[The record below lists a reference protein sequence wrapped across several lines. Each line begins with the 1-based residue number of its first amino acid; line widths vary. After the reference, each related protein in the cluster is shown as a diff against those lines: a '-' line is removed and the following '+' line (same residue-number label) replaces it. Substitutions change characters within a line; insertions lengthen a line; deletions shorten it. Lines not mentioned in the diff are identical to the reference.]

1 MSHMVDCP
9 ADGCDYSGP
18 KSSVLGHYSGKRDDA
33 HTGGY
38 LEAKEMIDGGAMV
51 TESGEDTSQ
60 TDSEGSTLNIPGSDK
75 DTSQADTGDNS
86 DPECPSCGSGPESD
100 PVYDSGYYIQEA
112 GDRLPAETLAA
123 IGQHEYVCTDCWKGF
138 DS

>member
-38 LEAKEMIDGGAMV
+38 LEAKEMIDGGEMV

-60 TDSEGSTLNIPGSDK
+60 ADSSGSTLNIPQPDETTTETDSDP
-75 DTSQADTGDNS
+75 
-86 DPECPSCGSGPESD
+86 DPECPGCGRGPDSEAVFESD
-100 PVYDSGYYIQEA
+100 SYLRAA
-112 GDRLPAETLAA
+112 GDRLPGETAAA
-123 IGQHEYVCTDCWKGF
+123 ISKHDYVCTGCWKGF

>member
-1 MSHMVDCP
+1 MVDCP

-38 LEAKEMIDGGAMV
+38 LEAKEMIDGGEMV

-60 TDSEGSTLNIPGSDK
+60 ADSEGSTLNIPQPDETTT
-75 DTSQADTGDNS
+75 D
-86 DPECPSCGSGPESD
+86 GSGSRMSRLRSRAGFR
-100 PVYDSGYYIQEA
+100 SG
-112 GDRLPAETLAA
+112 
-123 IGQHEYVCTDCWKGF
+123 V
-138 DS
+138 